1 MGYDAISRTKYV
13 RHNKFLFK
21 RFYST
26 SNLIKSSLNPQFVTG
41 FTDAEG
47 SFQLIIRKNAELKV
61 GWSIELKFAIGL
73 HIKELALLEAIQKIF
88 GVGKL
93 YNQGENA
100 KQFRVSSIKDI
111 ELIINHFDKYPLISQ
126 KQADYLLFKQAIDLI
141 KNKEHLTISGVQKI
155 VALKA
160 SMNLGLSD
168 ELKAA
173 FPDIIPVDRPVIR
186 DQVIPDPNWIAGFAS
201 GEGCFLNNI
210 YKSKTK
216 TGLAVNLVFKIT
228 LDIRDEQL
236 MRSLINYFN
245 CGYCR
250 IRSNKNVLDFEV
262 LKFSDITENIIP
274 FFEKYKIIGIKVLD
288 YQDFKTV
295 AELMKNKEHLERE
308 GLENIK
314 KIKSGINT
322 GRK

>member
-1 MGYDAISRTKYV
+1 M
-13 RHNKFLFK
+13 
-21 RFYST
+21 
-26 SNLIKSSLNPQFVTG
+26 
-41 FTDAEG
+41 
-47 SFQLIIRKNAELKV
+47 IIRKNAELKV
-61 GWSIELKFAIGL
+61 GWAIELKFAIGL
-73 HIKELALLEAIQKIF
+73 HIKELALLEAIQKFF

-93 YNQGENA
+93 YNQGKNA

-141 KNKEHLTISGVQKI
+141 KNKEHSTIFGVQKI

-168 ELKAA
+168 ELKNA
-173 FPDIIPVDRPVIR
+173 FSNTKAVSRPFVVKQTIN
-186 DQVIPDPNWIAGFAS
+186 DPFWIAGFTA
-201 GEGCFLNNI
+201 GEGCFSINI

-228 LDIRDEQL
+228 QNIRDEQL
-236 MRSLINYFN
+236 MRSLINYFD
-245 CGYCR
+245 CGNCR
-250 IRSNKNVLDFEV
+250 IRLNKNVLDFEV
-262 LKFSDITENIIP
+262 IKFSNITEKIIP

-295 AELMKNKEHLERE
+295 V
-308 GLENIK
+308 
-314 KIKSGINT
+314 
-322 GRK
+322 